1 MKLHWLPVDS
11 DQNIQEDTLPVARSI
26 QEGTA
31 NIEEDIALAY
41 KDIPHSEPHLDFD
54 STQDDS
60 NPQEDIALQA
70 VEDILEED
78 IVVDAEKEKVLSE
91 QEGLHC
97 NEDMPVEAG
106 WAGAY
111 IEDEEEA
118 ALGDILEDDK
128 KFADVANIEEELYW
142 VEELFEDQIEEQLE
156 YFEEV
161 FTEEKFVESPVAV
174 VVLVVPGE
182 VVEVFAAEVE
192 DQAALFAVEL
202 QLIVDLADF
211 ADFVVSVVQ

>member
-1 MKLHWLPVDS
+1 
-11 DQNIQEDTLPVARSI
+11 
-26 QEGTA
+26 
-31 NIEEDIALAY
+31 
-41 KDIPHSEPHLDFD
+41 
-54 STQDDS
+54 
-60 NPQEDIALQA
+60 

-142 VEELFEDQIEEQLE
+142 VEELFED
-156 YFEEV
+156 
-161 FTEEKFVESPVAV
+161 
-174 VVLVVPGE
+174 
-182 VVEVFAAEVE
+182 
-192 DQAALFAVEL
+192 
-202 QLIVDLADF
+202 
-211 ADFVVSVVQ
+211 